1 MATDFIIGDSRPYTV
16 NLTINDEPFVID
28 PVKDVVKAAIVSTE
42 KKALSSAP
50 VTLASTLPGAD
61 WATSKLTVKFPRAS
75 TAAIKEIGKALLEIQ
90 VTFDG
95 LNVDEAEWDDWTW
108 FLEINLVKATI
119 S

>member
-16 NLTINDEPFVID
+16 QLTINDLPFVID
-28 PVKDVVKAAIVSTE
+28 PLKDLVKAAIVSTD

-50 VTLASTLPGAD
+50 VSVLSTAPGAD

-75 TAAIKEIGKALLEIQ
+75 TAGIKEEQKAYMEIQ

-95 LNVDEAEWDDWTW
+95 QNVDEAEWDDWTW
-108 FLEINLVKATI
+108 FLEVKLVKATI